1 MLKLSS
7 LLEQSTNQI
16 HTAQICQ
23 RLEKYCDSN
32 QFSSAKTRQVI
43 NWSLRLIRFH
53 NQQHPSDLSQGDVE
67 TFITWLAAEE
77 NHSKETQLQAAKS
90 IQILYHGLL
99 KIDLNALN
107 YQSVRNRK
115 SLETRFGFTQ
125 CRAILDNMQG
135 ESLLMAELA
144 FYAKL
149 KLKEVVQLKLT
160 DIDLKKNR
168 ITIEHKT
175 GITEK
180 ITIPL
185 KLNLSLRIQAM
196 RVKQQILKKALTKQ
210 FLFPYRHNDNSD
222 LELNTRQLQL
232 LKNDIHIAIKQFNRL
247 SPFNTTHSY
256 LKNHKLSN
264 RNKYMADYSRLKK
277 SAKEASRISDQQ
289 TAFNFKTKP
298 LAFNFDSNVA

>member
-7 LLEQSTNQI
+7 LLKQSTNQI
-16 HTAQICQ
+16 HTAQICE

-32 QFSSAKTRQVI
+32 QFSSAKTKQVI

-53 NQQHPSDLSQGDVE
+53 NQQHPADLSQGDIE

-77 NHSKETQLQAAKS
+77 SHSKETQHQAAKS
-90 IQILYHGLL
+90 IQILYYGLL
-99 KIDLNALN
+99 NIDLNPLN
-107 YQSVRNRK
+107 YQSVRIRR

-125 CRAILDNMQG
+125 CRAILDNMRG

-149 KLKEVVQLKLT
+149 RLKEVVQLKLT
-160 DIDLKKNR
+160 DINLKKNR
-168 ITIEHKT
+168 ITIKHKT

-196 RVKQQILKKALTKQ
+196 RVKQQILKSALAKQ
-210 FLFPYRHNDNSD
+210 FLFPYRHSNNN
-222 LELNTRQLQL
+222 LVELNTDQLQL
-232 LKNDIHIAIKQFNRL
+232 LKNDIQIAIKQFKRL
-247 SPFNTTHSY
+247 SPLNTAHSY
-256 LKNHKLSN
+256 IQNRKLSN
-264 RNKYMADYSRLKK
+264 SHKYINDYARLKNNYK
-277 SAKEASRISDQQ
+277 KANQTSDQQ

-298 LAFNFDSNVA
+298 SVFTFDSNVA